1 LLYTVSGTQHA
12 VAGVHGAAS
21 KSSTD
26 FPLIGVANPRLL
38 EGSVLNRLELK
49 IFNVVAFFCEEVHL
63 FQKRDFAEFKLF
75 PHMVRYF
82 ERRCTKLSKVSHF
95 FEIVLNVPTIDIKRQ

>member
-1 LLYTVSGTQHA
+1 MQLPEYMARHQSLQPIS
-12 VAGVHGAAS
+12 
-21 KSSTD
+21 
-26 FPLIGVANPRLL
+26 PLIGVANPRLL